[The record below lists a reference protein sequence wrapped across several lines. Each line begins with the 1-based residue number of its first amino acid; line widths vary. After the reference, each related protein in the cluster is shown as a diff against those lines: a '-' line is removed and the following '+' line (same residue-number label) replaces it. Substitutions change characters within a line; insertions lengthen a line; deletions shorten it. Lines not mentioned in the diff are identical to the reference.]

1 MLVSAV
7 VTWNNVKVKKKVGI
21 ATETIDIYVL
31 DFDDRAVVGSFVM

>member
-7 VTWNNVKVKKKVGI
+7 VTWNKKVGI

-31 DFDDRAVVGSFVM
+31 DFDDRAVVVSFVM